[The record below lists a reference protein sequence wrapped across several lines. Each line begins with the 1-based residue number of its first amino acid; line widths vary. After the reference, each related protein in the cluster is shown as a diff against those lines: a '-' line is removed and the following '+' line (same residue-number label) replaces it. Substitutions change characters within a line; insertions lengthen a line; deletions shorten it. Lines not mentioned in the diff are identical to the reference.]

1 MSLNRAHYRERQIL
15 RYLDLDNEQAYRVAM
30 RRRHNLAHHGWG
42 IVQGLTLEATA
53 MGVSLS
59 PGFAVDGYGRELV
72 VPRALRLGR
81 SQFDQ
86 VLGVGG
92 AGCVDVWLTYQLVK
106 PARPGEYCYEDAWLR
121 LDCCDDPASLIDPH
135 RPPEVPESALDAS
148 PEHMLPDDPAQ
159 AWPVYL
165 GRIGVGAGSM
175 PVYHIELAELAYA
188 TLVGASVHTPT
199 GYRWLQIGDEEAA
212 DNRRFAVILPDEQ
225 GGNVDRLVLG
235 RDGDLTLTGRSRLSA
250 AVTSALEGDGN
261 LVLFGTAPD
270 ENAAGIGL
278 DPLSATPETAL
289 PWQCYRTAVELTQG
303 EQTIKVNQLRFE
315 TFHPGEEGDPA
326 RARWA
331 VRQLDGTAF
340 KSLLSVRSD
349 GTVIVDGNL
358 RVEGQLIEGA
368 IPADVEDERFRD
380 ELLER
385 WTKGLT
391 LAGTEVDA
399 YYELPLNVELERSVS
414 GSAVTYKVTITHTG
428 GGKGREVPILVVI
441 GEFRDEDR
449 LLIRSESL
457 ALEFQPP
464 PDQAVPNPN
473 PILPGD
479 TMVVG
484 ATTDLGELG
493 VTGAIT
499 LTTRIVALGA
509 AQNQVEKTAS
519 TVFHI

>member
-1 MSLNRAHYRERQIL
+1 MSINRAHYREQQIL
-15 RYLDLDNEQAYRVAM
+15 RYLDLDNEQAYRIAM

-72 VPRALRLGR
+72 VPQRLRLGR

-86 VLGVGG
+86 VLGPGG
-92 AGCVDVWLTYQLVK
+92 AGYVDVWLTYQLVK

-121 LDCCDDPASLIDPH
+121 LDCCDDPATRVDPR
-135 RPPEVPESALDAS
+135 RPREVPESALDAS
-148 PEHMLPDDPAQ
+148 PEHVLPDDPAQ

-165 GRIGVGAGSM
+165 GRIGVGIAGAA
-175 PVYHIELAELAYA
+175 PYRIELAELAYA
-188 TLVGASVHTPT
+188 TLVGASVHTPA
-199 GYRWLQIGDEEAA
+199 GHHWLQIGDEEAA
-212 DNRRFAVILPDEQ
+212 DNRRFTISLPDEQ
-225 GGNVDRLVLG
+225 GSNVDRLALG
-235 RDGDLTLTGRSRLSA
+235 RDGDLTLRGKSRLSA
-250 AVTSALEGDGN
+250 AVTSALMGDGD
-261 LVLFGTAPD
+261 LALLGTAPD
-270 ENAAGIGL
+270 DSATGIGL
-278 DPLSATPETAL
+278 DPLGATPETAL
-289 PWQCYRTAVELTQG
+289 PWQCYRTAVELMLG
-303 EQTIKVNQLRFE
+303 EQTINVNQLRFE
-315 TFHPGEEGDPA
+315 MFHPGEEGDPA

-331 VRQLDGTAF
+331 VGQLDGGVF
-340 KSLLSVRSD
+340 KSLLRVRSD
-349 GTVIVDGNL
+349 GTVIIDGDL
-358 RVEGQLIEGA
+358 WVGGQLIEGA

-399 YYELPLNVELERSVS
+399 YYELPITVELENSVS
-414 GSAVTYKVTITHTG
+414 GSAVTYKVTINHTG

-441 GEFRDEDR
+441 GEFRNEDR

-457 ALEFQPP
+457 VLEFQPP
-464 PDQAVPNPN
+464 PDQTVPNPN
-473 PILPGD
+473 PIMPGD
-479 TMVVG
+479 TMIVG
-484 ATTDLGELG
+484 ATTEPGI
-493 VTGAIT
+493 TGAIT
-499 LTTRIVALGA
+499 LTVRVVALGA